1 MTSVKKSGKKKILIE
16 GDLTLEELEG
26 VREKL
31 LRKKLAGDETIDLSS
46 VERFDLPGLQLLYA
60 LNRGQQ
66 RFEFG
71 ENGPRFA
78 RMARFA
84 GFTPLPGSDIEKES
98 NSDG

>member
-16 GDLTLEELEG
+16 GELTLEELEG

-31 LRKKLAGDETIDLSS
+31 LGANLAGDETIDLSA

-60 LNRGQQ
+60 LNRGQH

-71 ENGPRFA
+71 GNGARFG

-98 NSDG
+98 NSDE